1 MERCLLGEPEL
12 KRKEYMKK
20 MCKVC
25 LPALKGP
32 GVMVQYNVRTLAL
45 RIFSWPLELFSRVT
59 KSVPEISF
67 LERHASEYLR
77 KLAGNAFLNCSA
89 IPHQKISNV
98 FMSINI

>member
-1 MERCLLGEPEL
+1 MYSYFDGYLQCCLVG
-12 KRKEYMKK
+12 KFM
-20 MCKVC
+20 M
-25 LPALKGP
+25 
-32 GVMVQYNVRTLAL
+32 
-45 RIFSWPLELFSRVT
+45 IFSWPLELFSRVT